1 MLYICEFIECCYS
14 FLFTLH
20 WGKDFSPV
28 SKCVVF
34 FLVLPVGQFVPF
46 LAWIESF
53 EFQCVD
59 RCFEWFNLHTKS
71 KRDDADMRA
80 FEEAGGD
87 LLYEYIQRKF
97 YSHAGFLVEALAE
110 AIPQSI
116 LQTIAVLYF
125 GEATPLFII
134 SIFVSICV
142 ISSKGYLIS
151 YSMHRPT
158 FVFNFICIFADV
170 LCMFATICWLF
181 NYDDDG
187 DDGDSSSSPLFDIHD
202 GIKATWMC
210 LFCGAAALLVIS
222 SGCFVLFVTMDKHH
236 EIDIGTR
243 YIHTYD
249 NALVM
254 YIEVHLAHFLCWFF
268 SLVPMVVSLLTFKF
282 IFFPIG
288 NQNQDQCNDFAKYKK
303 FYTALHDFVSTNK
316 SDLKLHVTN
325 RFLLHCKGN
334 QHLLQSAVNSQYTQ
348 AGKKKAVREW
358 LDNIDI
364 NGSNNYSIKRRFNE
378 KTSELFTALDST
390 DPTVA
395 RSTVRSYNTASEF
408 TMFTGKSFTE
418 ELATEFKLFE
428 TFFKGR
434 PAEQVQV
441 PSYKQP
447 FATMRYFIALFAAA
461 IGMPAFFL
469 FVPTA
474 VVFLIYSW
482 CYPLIELVRA
492 FAIRNSFDITDI
504 APLPLY
510 LTLAYTGTLVLL
522 ICLAPTIHTF
532 NRMCTDIVA
541 LGQGGLP
548 PAYFD
553 VMVVKKIATIHR
565 AEINWHV
572 LDRAFDAM
580 FGMDVTLIIKSFC
593 DSKTLNMEGL
603 YGSRNLRKLNMQAIL
618 YVPPKPSLTENTE
631 NSDGHSIIPN
641 PNDLY
646 ADLVV

>member
-1 MLYICEFIECCYS
+1 MYSSVNLFFYNLVLMQLCTECCYS

-20 WGKDFSPV
+20 WGKDFTPV
-28 SKCVVF
+28 TKCLVF

-59 RCFEWFNLHTKS
+59 RCFGWFNLHTKS

-181 NYDDDG
+181 NYEDNDDDA
-187 DDGDSSSSPLFDIHD
+187 SSSSPLFDIHD
-202 GIKATWMC
+202 GIKVTWMC

-222 SGCFVLFVTMDKHH
+222 SGCFMLFVTMDKHH

-282 IFFPIG
+282 IFFPIT

-303 FYTALHDFVSTNK
+303 FYMALHDFVSFNK
-316 SDLKLHVTN
+316 SDLKLLVTN
-325 RFLLHCKGN
+325 RFLLRK
-334 QHLLQSAVNSQYTQ
+334 
-348 AGKKKAVREW
+348 
-358 LDNIDI
+358 
-364 NGSNNYSIKRRFNE
+364 
-378 KTSELFTALDST
+378 
-390 DPTVA
+390 
-395 RSTVRSYNTASEF
+395 F
-408 TMFTGKSFTE
+408 TMQNLLLKQ
-418 ELATEFKLFE
+418 L
-428 TFFKGR
+428 TFINHK
-434 PAEQVQV
+434 
-441 PSYKQP
+441 
-447 FATMRYFIALFAAA
+447 I
-461 IGMPAFFL
+461 IFL
-469 FVPTA
+469 T
-474 VVFLIYSW
+474 
-482 CYPLIELVRA
+482 
-492 FAIRNSFDITDI
+492 
-504 APLPLY
+504 
-510 LTLAYTGTLVLL
+510 
-522 ICLAPTIHTF
+522 
-532 NRMCTDIVA
+532 
-541 LGQGGLP
+541 LP
-548 PAYFD
+548 PA
-553 VMVVKKIATIHR
+553 
-565 AEINWHV
+565 V
-572 LDRAFDAM
+572 L
-580 FGMDVTLIIKSFC
+580 
-593 DSKTLNMEGL
+593 
-603 YGSRNLRKLNMQAIL
+603 
-618 YVPPKPSLTENTE
+618 
-631 NSDGHSIIPN
+631 
-641 PNDLY
+641 
-646 ADLVV
+646 